1 MLLQASDE
9 ISVSG
14 VASVMPPSDEVDAL
28 QPAVSM
34 VALPSELLQ
43 HLFQQARDVLDPR
56 TAVALSGVS
65 SELRR
70 ATQEGQQQLK
80 ADHEAAAALGLKL
93 GLRSCK
99 ELREAKEIN
108 WCSKELTAADLELLG
123 TLGSVLPALEW
134 LILQEPAAAWPA
146 AGPDG
151 VQRLAARLG
160 AGALPSLT
168 VLCLFSMDVSDA
180 GAAALAAALGQGAL
194 PRLERLYLDYA
205 AIGDAGLV
213 ALAPALRRLD
223 NGWRAEAESLQR
235 RQARRRRRLKGW

>member
-1 MLLQASDE
+1 
-9 ISVSG
+9 
-14 VASVMPPSDEVDAL
+14 MPPCDEVDTL
-28 QPAVSM
+28 LPAVSM
-34 VALPSELLQ
+34 VALPTELLQ
-43 HLFQQARDVLDPR
+43 HIFQQARDVLDPR

-65 SELRR
+65 SELRT
-70 ATQEGQQQLK
+70 ATQEGRQQLK
-80 ADHEAAAALGLKL
+80 AEREATAALGLKL
-93 GLRSCK
+93 GLRSCR

-134 LILQEPAAAWPA
+134 LVLQEPAAAWPA

-160 AGALPSLT
+160 AGALPSLS
-168 VLCLFSMDVSDA
+168 VLCLFGMDVSDA
-180 GAAALAAALGQGAL
+180 GAAALAAALEQGAL

-213 ALAPALRRLD
+213 APAPALRRLD
-223 NGWRAEAESLQR
+223 NGWRAEAESLHR
-235 RQARRRRRLKGW
+235 RQARRRRRLEGW